1 MAGILLM
8 ALIVVPIA
16 EIALFIEV
24 GGFIGFWPT
33 MSIIILTALAGTA
46 LLRQQGVAILR
57 KAQASLEEN
66 RFPIDVVFDGLCLLV
81 AGALLLTPGF
91 FTDAVGL
98 LLFVPPVRLA
108 IGRTL
113 AQYLMARGS
122 VDIGAAGSFS
132 GPRPGNV
139 IDGEFQDITPN
150 GDGLQGDGRPK
161 EDPEDLAPRPRSGKD

>member
-1 MAGILLM
+1 MGSILLI

-33 MSIIILTALAGTA
+33 MAIIILTALAGTT
-46 LLRQQGVAILR
+46 LLRRQGLAVLR

-81 AGALLLTPGF
+81 AGVFLLTPGF
-91 FTDAVGL
+91 FTDTVGL
-98 LLFVPPVRLA
+98 LLFVPPVRAA
-108 IGRTL
+108 IGRAL
-113 AQYLMARGS
+113 AQVLAARGG
-122 VDIGAAGSFS
+122 VEIQGAGSFS

-139 IDGEFQDITPN
+139 IDGEFQDITP
-150 GDGLQGDGRPK
+150 DGETPQGDGRRN
-161 EDPEDLAPRPRSGKD
+161 EDPEDPPPLPRPGKG

>member
-1 MAGILLM
+1 MGGILLI

-24 GGFIGFWPT
+24 GGFLGFWPT

-46 LLRQQGVAILR
+46 LLRQQGLAVLR

-81 AGALLLTPGF
+81 AGVLLLTPGF
-91 FTDAVGL
+91 FTDTVGFS
-98 LLFVPPVRLA
+98 LFVPPVRAAL
-108 IGRTL
+108 GRAL
-113 AQYLMARGS
+113 AQYLAARGS
-122 VDIGAAGSFS
+122 VEVGAPGSFS
-132 GPRPGNV
+132 GPRPENV

-150 GDGLQGDGRPK
+150 GEAPQGDGRRN
-161 EDPEDLAPRPRSGKD
+161 EDPEDPPPRSRP